1 MSSIRLIA
9 TDLDFTLLNEHFVL
23 TETTKEILSR
33 ILDSGVEFVPCSSR
47 PWGDSAMAAGSK
59 KIRWIVTANGGLIV
73 DNHTGET
80 LVSNTLPAARAKALL
95 TKAEPMNPHW
105 SCLIEG
111 RLHSHLAILDDR
123 KALKID
129 GSYLEN
135 A

>member
-33 ILDSGVEFVPCSSR
+33 ILDSGVEFVPWSSR
-47 PWGDSAMAAGSK
+47 PLGEIPPGLRDHK

-95 TKAEPMNPHW
+95 TKAEPLHPLW

-111 RLHSHLAILDDR
+111 PLHSHLAILDDR
-123 KALKID
+123 TALKID
-129 GSYLEN
+129 GS
-135 A
+135 

>member
-47 PWGDSAMAAGSK
+47 PLGEIPQWLRDQK

-80 LVSNTLPAARAKALL
+80 LVSNTLPAARASGVVS
-95 TKAEPMNPHW
+95 PH
-105 SCLIEG
+105 ST
-111 RLHSHLAILDDR
+111 SAVPQPQAPSAI
-123 KALKID
+123 
-129 GSYLEN
+129 SV
-135 A
+135 